1 MVNFKNLAFAAT
13 TLLGLVNAAPTT
25 AKVDSSKIIPGKYI
39 VTLKSDIA
47 AADVE
52 SHLSWV
58 EDVHKRGLNKR
69 AEKGVERTYNGK
81 YGFHGYAG
89 SFDKSTIKEI
99 KENPDVA
106 IVEEDREW
114 VINWVEEEEEEAE
127 TLAKRALTTQS
138 GATWG
143 LGTVSHRSRGSTSY
157 IYDTNAGTNTYAY
170 VVDTGVR
177 TTHNEFEGRAQAVYT
192 AFSGDNADSV
202 GHGTHVSGTI
212 AGKTYGV
219 SKKATI
225 QAVKVFQGSSS
236 STSIIL
242 AGFNWAAN
250 DIISKSRTAR
260 SVVNM
265 SLGGGYSASFNNAVD
280 SASRSGI
287 ISAIAA
293 GNDGANAANTS
304 PASAASAITV
314 GAIDSNWAIASY
326 SNYGTVLDI
335 FAPGSAVLSAWYTSN
350 SATNSISGTSM
361 ATPHIAGLVLYG
373 ISVNGVSGVSGVT
386 NWLTSTATSG
396 QITGNLRSSP
406 NLIGNNGNTAQFDAP
421 FDNPDD
427 YILDNHLGRSIR
439 RMLSPLSKEALV
451 INMDDDT
458 YEYNILQKSPKELHQ
473 ELRRHI
479 TDVKEGLEQSEDK
492 SDLDEHIIDEL
503 ARMVY
508 GSNMIENVG
517 GGLDITLKLCKDVF
531 RGGKEPPEEIG
542 ERDPDYEQL
551 EIYLSNNDLPC
562 KHADILQSYREI
574 VQHAKA
580 ARFMIKQVCINGKD
594 LSEDIIAQAHGDL
607 TYKIEISEHISW
619 NVYSGRYRLWNVR
632 CGSHVF
638 MDHSKVRIAMRD
650 MIEELESDIK
660 KATNKGQID
669 PVALASKYCHQFVN
683 IHPFGDGNGRTCRL
697 ILNTLLIKYG
707 GGCPI
712 VSIGQDGRDRRE
724 YLRIAVAQNVAGG
737 FSY

>member
-13 TLLGLVNAAPTT
+13 ALFGLVNAAPTT

-39 VTLKSDIA
+39 ITLKSDIA
-47 AADVE
+47 AADVD

-69 AEKGVERTYNGK
+69 AEKGVERTYKGK
-81 YGFHGYAG
+81 YGFQGYAG
-89 SFDKSTIKEI
+89 SFDKSTVEEI
-99 KENPDVA
+99 KKNPDVA

-114 VINWVEEEEEEAE
+114 VINWVEEEEEKPE

-143 LGTVSHRSRGSTSY
+143 LGTVSHRSSGSTSY

-250 DIISKSRTAR
+250 DIISKGRTAR

-265 SLGGGYSASFNNAVD
+265 SLGGGYSASFNNAVN
-280 SASRSGI
+280 SASSSGI

-304 PASAASAITV
+304 PASATSAITV
-314 GAIDSNWAIASY
+314 GAIDSSWTIASY

-335 FAPGSAVLSAWYTSN
+335 FAPGSGVLSAWYTSN

-386 NWLTSTATSG
+386 SWLTRTATSG
-396 QITGNLRSSP
+396 KISGNLRSSP
-406 NLIGNNGNTAQFDAP
+406 NLIGNNGNSAQ
-421 FDNPDD
+421 
-427 YILDNHLGRSIR
+427 
-439 RMLSPLSKEALV
+439 
-451 INMDDDT
+451 
-458 YEYNILQKSPKELHQ
+458 
-473 ELRRHI
+473 
-479 TDVKEGLEQSEDK
+479 
-492 SDLDEHIIDEL
+492 
-503 ARMVY
+503 
-508 GSNMIENVG
+508 
-517 GGLDITLKLCKDVF
+517 
-531 RGGKEPPEEIG
+531 
-542 ERDPDYEQL
+542 
-551 EIYLSNNDLPC
+551 
-562 KHADILQSYREI
+562 
-574 VQHAKA
+574 
-580 ARFMIKQVCINGKD
+580 
-594 LSEDIIAQAHGDL
+594 
-607 TYKIEISEHISW
+607 
-619 NVYSGRYRLWNVR
+619 
-632 CGSHVF
+632 
-638 MDHSKVRIAMRD
+638 
-650 MIEELESDIK
+650 
-660 KATNKGQID
+660 
-669 PVALASKYCHQFVN
+669 
-683 IHPFGDGNGRTCRL
+683 
-697 ILNTLLIKYG
+697 
-707 GGCPI
+707 
-712 VSIGQDGRDRRE
+712 
-724 YLRIAVAQNVAGG
+724 
-737 FSY
+737 

>member
-1 MVNFKNLAFAAT
+1 
-13 TLLGLVNAAPTT
+13 
-25 AKVDSSKIIPGKYI
+25 
-39 VTLKSDIA
+39 
-47 AADVE
+47 
-52 SHLSWV
+52 
-58 EDVHKRGLNKR
+58 
-69 AEKGVERTYNGK
+69 
-81 YGFHGYAG
+81 
-89 SFDKSTIKEI
+89 
-99 KENPDVA
+99 
-106 IVEEDREW
+106 
-114 VINWVEEEEEEAE
+114 
-127 TLAKRALTTQS
+127 
-138 GATWG
+138 
-143 LGTVSHRSRGSTSY
+143 
-157 IYDTNAGTNTYAY
+157 
-170 VVDTGVR
+170 
-177 TTHNEFEGRAQAVYT
+177 
-192 AFSGDNADSV
+192 
-202 GHGTHVSGTI
+202 
-212 AGKTYGV
+212 
-219 SKKATI
+219 
-225 QAVKVFQGSSS
+225 
-236 STSIIL
+236 
-242 AGFNWAAN
+242 
-250 DIISKSRTAR
+250 
-260 SVVNM
+260 
-265 SLGGGYSASFNNAVD
+265 
-280 SASRSGI
+280 
-287 ISAIAA
+287 
-293 GNDGANAANTS
+293 
-304 PASAASAITV
+304 
-314 GAIDSNWAIASY
+314 
-326 SNYGTVLDI
+326 
-335 FAPGSAVLSAWYTSN
+335 
-350 SATNSISGTSM
+350 
-361 ATPHIAGLVLYG
+361 
-373 ISVNGVSGVSGVT
+373 
-386 NWLTSTATSG
+386 
-396 QITGNLRSSP
+396 
-406 NLIGNNGNTAQFDAP
+406 
-421 FDNPDD
+421 
-427 YILDNHLGRSIR
+427 
-439 RMLSPLSKEALV
+439 MLSPLSKEALV
-451 INMDDDT
+451 INMDDDA

-551 EIYLSNNDLPC
+551 ELYLSNNELPC

-580 ARFMIKQVCINGKD
+580 ARFMIEQVCINGKD

-724 YLRIAVAQNVAGG
+724 YLRIAVAQSMAQLAFFTLQHARDSMLRLKEARKLRVSVLNDEKTRVNLA
-737 FSY
+737 

>member
-1 MVNFKNLAFAAT
+1 MLN
-13 TLLGLVNAAPTT
+13 
-25 AKVDSSKIIPGKYI
+25 
-39 VTLKSDIA
+39 
-47 AADVE
+47 
-52 SHLSWV
+52 
-58 EDVHKRGLNKR
+58 HKR
-69 AEKGVERTYNGK
+69 
-81 YGFHGYAG
+81 
-89 SFDKSTIKEI
+89 KSLSQG
-99 KENPDVA
+99 P
-106 IVEEDREW
+106 
-114 VINWVEEEEEEAE
+114 
-127 TLAKRALTTQS
+127 
-138 GATWG
+138 
-143 LGTVSHRSRGSTSY
+143 
-157 IYDTNAGTNTYAY
+157 
-170 VVDTGVR
+170 
-177 TTHNEFEGRAQAVYT
+177 FEGLQNENNHTR
-192 AFSGDNADSV
+192 
-202 GHGTHVSGTI
+202 
-212 AGKTYGV
+212 KT
-219 SKKATI
+219 
-225 QAVKVFQGSSS
+225 
-236 STSIIL
+236 
-242 AGFNWAAN
+242 
-250 DIISKSRTAR
+250 
-260 SVVNM
+260 
-265 SLGGGYSASFNNAVD
+265 
-280 SASRSGI
+280 
-287 ISAIAA
+287 
-293 GNDGANAANTS
+293 
-304 PASAASAITV
+304 PA
-314 GAIDSNWAIASY
+314 
-326 SNYGTVLDI
+326 
-335 FAPGSAVLSAWYTSN
+335 PKR
-350 SATNSISGTSM
+350 
-361 ATPHIAGLVLYG
+361 
-373 ISVNGVSGVSGVT
+373 
-386 NWLTSTATSG
+386 
-396 QITGNLRSSP
+396 QR
-406 NLIGNNGNTAQFDAP
+406 FDAP

-451 INMDDDT
+451 INMDDDA

-542 ERDPDYEQL
+542 ERDPDCEQL

-580 ARFMIKQVCINGKD
+580 ARFMIEQVCINGKG

-650 MIEELESDIK
+650 MIEELESDIR
-660 KATNKGQID
+660 KATNEGQID
-669 PVALASKYCHQFVN
+669 PVALASKYCHRFVN

-724 YLRIAVAQNVAGG
+724 YLRIAVAQTCSG
-737 FSY
+737 

>member
-1 MVNFKNLAFAAT
+1 
-13 TLLGLVNAAPTT
+13 
-25 AKVDSSKIIPGKYI
+25 
-39 VTLKSDIA
+39 
-47 AADVE
+47 
-52 SHLSWV
+52 
-58 EDVHKRGLNKR
+58 
-69 AEKGVERTYNGK
+69 
-81 YGFHGYAG
+81 
-89 SFDKSTIKEI
+89 
-99 KENPDVA
+99 
-106 IVEEDREW
+106 
-114 VINWVEEEEEEAE
+114 
-127 TLAKRALTTQS
+127 
-138 GATWG
+138 
-143 LGTVSHRSRGSTSY
+143 
-157 IYDTNAGTNTYAY
+157 
-170 VVDTGVR
+170 
-177 TTHNEFEGRAQAVYT
+177 
-192 AFSGDNADSV
+192 
-202 GHGTHVSGTI
+202 
-212 AGKTYGV
+212 
-219 SKKATI
+219 
-225 QAVKVFQGSSS
+225 
-236 STSIIL
+236 
-242 AGFNWAAN
+242 
-250 DIISKSRTAR
+250 
-260 SVVNM
+260 
-265 SLGGGYSASFNNAVD
+265 
-280 SASRSGI
+280 
-287 ISAIAA
+287 
-293 GNDGANAANTS
+293 
-304 PASAASAITV
+304 
-314 GAIDSNWAIASY
+314 
-326 SNYGTVLDI
+326 
-335 FAPGSAVLSAWYTSN
+335 
-350 SATNSISGTSM
+350 
-361 ATPHIAGLVLYG
+361 
-373 ISVNGVSGVSGVT
+373 
-386 NWLTSTATSG
+386 
-396 QITGNLRSSP
+396 
-406 NLIGNNGNTAQFDAP
+406 
-421 FDNPDD
+421 
-427 YILDNHLGRSIR
+427 
-439 RMLSPLSKEALV
+439 
-451 INMDDDT
+451 MDDDA

-531 RGGKEPPEEIG
+531 RGKEPPEEIS
-542 ERDPDYEQL
+542 ERGPDYEQL

-580 ARFMIKQVCINGKD
+580 ARFMIEQVCINGKD

-724 YLRIAVAQNVAGG
+724 YLRIAVAQSMAQLAFFTLQHARDSMLRLKEARKLRVSVLNDEKTRVNLA
-737 FSY
+737 